1 MPVEAFIVRRVFL
14 DWDDFEVKKRVMFVM
29 HTPAYEGACNKVV
42 MKNDPRIRFDEQCRH
57 CGEFSVRDG

>member
-1 MPVEAFIVRRVFL
+1 MFL